1 LEAKTITLVGNEESI
16 MPSPNHDSE
25 IMQKLSPSAR
35 AVLQALCKLENGVQV
50 ERFQQ
55 GQDHALEDLKRWVST
70 YRGGFCKAIKKRVR
84 QVLTRGGI
92 AVITQDDIIGLIHDL
107 WSNNISKLSR
117 TELKV
122 LEGTLRNPS
131 DGIIGLAEK
140 IGLTYAR
147 TRRAREHL
155 QMTGILQRK
164 GCFNVAPLGLDR
176 ILIRLENPTYIP
188 VSPYFE
194 KTLFVDHPR
203 IVLVVGAT
211 PSGQRKI
218 LEQTIRSL
226 RTVSDSV
233 TIWRLSIGQPSFR
246 DTYYDTHSKRFAF
259 DPFHFRLSLADED
272 PIILGERPPSIVMF
286 PTKLTKAETKIIDEL
301 VNNYDTTAQDIAK
314 STKLSESTTFRR
326 RAKLLK
332 DKIITARH
340 HVNIPSLSD
349 RVICSTS
356 PDSAGRIM
364 KAWIQYLPVT
374 YVSRI
379 ENVES
384 KGTEK
389 RILLASAL
397 PKGSAQELIEVLESE
412 RSRVDD
418 YEVFKVSASYQN
430 ILNVSRLYDT
440 RKRDWKFD
448 STFFDL
454 GSYGIYRRDAKST
467 NIPLDLA

>member
-1 LEAKTITLVGNEESI
+1 MTLVGKEDGI
-16 MPSPNHDSE
+16 MPSPIDETQIH
-25 IMQKLSPSAR
+25 QKLSPSAR
-35 AVLQALCKLENGVQV
+35 AILQALCKLENGEQV

-55 GQDHALEDLKRWVST
+55 GHDHALDGLKRWVST
-70 YRGGFCKAIKKRVR
+70 YRGGFCKAVKKRIR
-84 QVLTRGGI
+84 QVLSRGGI
-92 AVITQDDIIGLIHDL
+92 VVITQDDIVGLIHNL
-107 WSNNISKLSR
+107 WSTNISKLSR

-122 LEGTLRNPS
+122 LEGTLKNPS
-131 DGIIGLAEK
+131 VGVIELAER

-147 TRRAREHL
+147 TRRAKEHL
-155 QMTGILQRK
+155 KMTRVLQRK

-194 KTLFVDHPR
+194 KTLFIDHPR
-203 IVLVVGAT
+203 VVLVVGAT
-211 PSGQRKI
+211 PSGQRRI
-218 LEQTIRSL
+218 LEQTIKSL

-246 DTYYDTHSKRFAF
+246 DAYYNNSSKRFTF
-259 DPFHFRLSLADED
+259 DPFHFRLSLADEES
-272 PIILGERPPSIVMF
+272 IVLGEVAPSMAMF
-286 PTKLTKAETKIIDEL
+286 PVKLTKADVKIIDEL
-301 VNNYDTTAQDIAK
+301 TINYNATAQDIVK
-314 STKLSESTTFRR
+314 STKMSESTAFRR

-332 DKIITARH
+332 DQIITSRH
-340 HVNIPSLSD
+340 HVNIPALSD
-349 RVICSTS
+349 RVIASMS

-379 ENVES
+379 ENTES
-384 KGTEK
+384 KGKEK

-397 PKGSAQELIEVLESE
+397 PKGSAQELIDVLESE

-418 YEVFKVSASYQN
+418 YEVYKISASYQN
-430 ILNVSRLYDT
+430 IMKVSRLYDT
-440 RKRDWKFD
+440 KRRDWKFD

-454 GSYGIYRRDAKST
+454 GSYGIYRNDAKST